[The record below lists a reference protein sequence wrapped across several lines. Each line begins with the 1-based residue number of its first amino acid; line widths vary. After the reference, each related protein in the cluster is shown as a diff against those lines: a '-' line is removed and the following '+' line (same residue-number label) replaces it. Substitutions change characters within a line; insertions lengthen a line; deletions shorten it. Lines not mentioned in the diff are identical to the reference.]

1 MSTIHLDGRNSFS
14 SLGLALT
21 YLWSFGS
28 IPSGSAT
35 TLSSTTTSTVSFV
48 PDIAGVYNV
57 KLIVNDGTTSS
68 VATYSVN
75 TLVLLSG
82 TSTVVYTNNTSGIYI
97 VNGNGHNI
105 GTIPSITL
113 PFGATGTF
121 DWDGYSWGYSG
132 SDGTIILHPAILTFA
147 TLDPTKAGLWVV
159 LSNGNLTAHPNAM
172 TVLSTIGK
180 SAGKWY
186 WEYHLDIYDQLNAK
200 GALGIALSTVTVN
213 ELLGFDSGGYAYVT
227 EYNST
232 GPFPPS
238 YTYHTRTVVSYG
250 AIYSVNDVIGVAL
263 DMDAGTLTFYLNG
276 VSQGVAFTGLSG
288 AFYAGVSCDEVPDV
302 FAVTAN
308 FGATAFTYSVPSGY
322 NSGLYT

>member
-68 VATYSVN
+68 VATHSVN

-121 DWDGYSWGYSG
+121 DWDGYTWAYTG
-132 SDGTIILHPAILTFA
+132 SDGTFIPHPVTPNYA
-147 TLDPTKAGLWVV
+147 TWALLSGGGSGNAA
-159 LSNGNLTAHPNAM
+159 LSNGNLTATSLDSAGI
-172 TVLSTIGK
+172 TVQSSISK
-180 SAGKWY
+180 SSGKWY
-186 WEYHLDIYDQLNAK
+186 C
-200 GALGIALSTVTVN
+200 
-213 ELLGFDSGGYAYVT
+213 ELLATSIDIGISNGTGAYIHVPAVT
-227 EYNST
+227 NV
-232 GPFPPS
+232 GM
-238 YTYHTRTVVSYG
+238 
-250 AIYSVNDVIGVAL
+250 AL
-263 DMDAGTLTFYLNG
+263 DVGAGTLAVYSNG
-276 VSQGVAFTGLSG
+276 VLTGTQHFTAGTLSNIT
-288 AFYAGVSCDEVPDV
+288 VSIESPIGSI
-302 FAVTAN
+302 TAN
-308 FGATAFTYSVPSGY
+308 FGASAFTYSVPSGY
-322 NSGLYT
+322 NSGLYS